1 MKKLGLMFEILVEDY
16 FSAAHRLRNYQ
27 GKCEKLHGHNWKV
40 QVLVVAEKLDKAGM
54 LLDFKELKVRLENI
68 LQKLDHRCLNEVSP
82 FDKLNPTS
90 ENLAQFVY
98 QELKNNLVDTQA
110 NLSKVTV
117 WETEKACASYTEI

>member
-1 MKKLGLMFEILVEDY
+1 MFEILVEDY